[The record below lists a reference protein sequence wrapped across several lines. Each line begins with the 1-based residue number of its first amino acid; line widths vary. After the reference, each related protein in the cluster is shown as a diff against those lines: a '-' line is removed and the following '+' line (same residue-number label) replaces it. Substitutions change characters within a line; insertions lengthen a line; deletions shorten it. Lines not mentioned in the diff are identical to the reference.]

1 MWFWKSKSWKKLL
14 TVFGHLIN
22 KGDVGIAKLITGS
35 KETGRLLIEMHGL
48 KPILRIGG
56 PKLSHSNKA
65 RRSQRVNRAGDE
77 IRRQIWNWIGLTMRR
92 DREEHC
98 VTALEWR
105 LMVDPK
111 QHEGG

>member
-1 MWFWKSKSWKKLL
+1 MVWFWKSNSWKKLL

-56 PKLSHSNKA
+56 PTATKLEDHSG
-65 RRSQRVNRAGDE
+65 VNRAGDE
-77 IRRQIWNWIGLTMRR
+77 IRRQIWNWIGHTMRR